1 MSGKK
6 ALQCGEKKRILE
18 KKREGMT
25 MKSLKSILKIVGI
38 VMAVAGAALLIVS
51 CLDEIRQVPQQLAAW
66 KARREE
72 LRDYAD

>member
-1 MSGKK
+1 
-6 ALQCGEKKRILE
+6 
-18 KKREGMT
+18 

-51 CLDEIRQVPQQLAAW
+51 CLDEIKQIPQQLAAW

>member
-1 MSGKK
+1 
-6 ALQCGEKKRILE
+6 
-18 KKREGMT
+18 
-25 MKSLKSILKIVGI
+25 MKSLKPVLKIVGI

-51 CLDEIRQVPQQLAAW
+51 CLDELKQIPQQLAAC